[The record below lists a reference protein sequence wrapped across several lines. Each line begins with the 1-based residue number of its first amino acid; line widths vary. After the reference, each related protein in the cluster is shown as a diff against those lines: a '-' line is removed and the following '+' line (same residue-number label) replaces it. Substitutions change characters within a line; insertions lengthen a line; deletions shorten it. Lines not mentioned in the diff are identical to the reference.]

1 LEACFFGNP
10 SVFDQF
16 QINFRRNHNV
26 FIVDEKTYETIQKR
40 KRSEALT
47 MSESNSVLIGRKPV
61 MNYVLACITFF
72 HGGAK
77 EVSVKARGKA
87 ISRAID
93 VVEVVRRRFLPDVK
107 VARIGIGTDQL
118 SPQDEGSGLT
128 NVSTIEIVLER

>member
-1 LEACFFGNP
+1 M
-10 SVFDQF
+10 
-16 QINFRRNHNV
+16 
-26 FIVDEKTYETIQKR
+26 
-40 KRSEALT
+40 T
-47 MSESNSVLIGRKPV
+47 MPESNAVLIGRKPV

-107 VARIGIGTDQL
+107 VARIGIGTDRI
-118 SPQDEGSGLT
+118 SPRDQISELT